1 MIFKKFF
8 YKKEIM
14 NSFIFNYVK
23 KIIPKISETELIA
36 LRSGGVHIDR
46 YIFKGN
52 VPKRMLDF
60 NERENYLSEKLPTNE
75 LLRDIGTQNIYPNP
89 KIHDIM
95 KNIGKKGFMGMIID
109 KEYGGQK
116 LSIEEQ
122 SKILTKI
129 SGYNPSLG
137 VSIMVPNSLG
147 PGELI
152 QHYGTEEQKQKY
164 LPKLANGEY
173 IPCFGL
179 TGPNNGSD
187 ATGSIDTGIIEKDKD
202 GNLYISVSIHKRY
215 ITLAPISN
223 LVGLAINVKNPKGI
237 TLGDPI
243 GTLTEGITLC
253 LLEKGTMEGL
263 QQETHHLPNGAGFP
277 NGTLKGQLKIPLE
290 NIIGGPTK
298 VGEGWKMLMECLAVG
313 RGVSLPATANASS
326 KIITSGIMNY
336 ICHRHQFKLP
346 IGKMEGVQEKFIEM
360 FYQTMVIQSSV
371 AFTNK
376 ILDKGITP
384 SVLTAIMKQQTTER
398 ARIVLNHGMD
408 IYGGSGICTG
418 PNNFIQKFYN
428 SAPIGITV
436 EGSNTLTRSLIIF
449 GQGLNKSHPHIY
461 NIFNSIIE
469 NNEKDFQKELNK
481 MIGHTLKNYSYSIL
495 PHPIYISQENRLR
508 RLTRRFAN
516 LTNFIALLGGQI
528 KSKQVLSGHMAD
540 ILSSIYLSYS
550 IIYYFQE
557 KEKYDFILNYLLK
570 KLCTEGEKSMNK
582 VIQNY
587 PIPGLKQL
595 LIPTMYITIP
605 EISWKEEQEIYNYII
620 KNSEIRK
627 LLLQDL
633 FLEGTVLE
641 KLEKLNHLDK
651 NSKEYQDLYQD
662 IISVGEFPNE

>member
-1 MIFKKFF
+1 
-8 YKKEIM
+8 M
-14 NSFIFNYVK
+14 NSLIFNQVK

-46 YIFKGN
+46 DIFKGN
-52 VPKRMLDF
+52 VPKKKFEYKRT
-60 NERENYLSEKLPTNE
+60 ENYLCQKLPTEE
-75 LLRDIGTQNIYPNP
+75 LLREVGTENVYPNS
-89 KIHDIM
+89 KIHNIM
-95 KNIGKKGFMGMIID
+95 DTIGKKGFMGMIID
-109 KEYGGQK
+109 KKYGGKK

-122 SKILTKI
+122 SRILTKI
-129 SGYNPSLG
+129 SSYNPSLG

-152 QHYGTEEQKQKY
+152 QHYGTEEQKKKF

-187 ATGSIDTGIIEKDKD
+187 ATGSIDTGILEKDEN
-202 GNLYISVSIHKRY
+202 GNLFISVSINKRY

-223 LVGLAINVKNPKGI
+223 LVGLAIHVKAPNGHLK
-237 TLGDPI
+237 
-243 GTLTEGITLC
+243 EGITLC
-253 LLEKGTMEGL
+253 LLEKGTIEGL
-263 QQETHHLPNGAGFP
+263 RQDTHHLPNGAGFP
-277 NGTLKGQLKIPLE
+277 NGTLKGDLKIPLE
-290 NIIGGPTK
+290 NIIGGPDK
-298 VGEGWKMLMECLAVG
+298 LGEGWKMLMECLAVG

-326 KIITSGIMNY
+326 KTITFGIMNY
-336 ICHRHQFKLP
+336 IRHRHQFKLP
-346 IGKMEGVQEKFIEM
+346 IGRMEGIQEKFLEM
-360 FYQTMVIQSSV
+360 FYQTMIIQSSV

-376 ILDKGITP
+376 ILDEGTTP
-384 SVLTAIMKQQTTER
+384 SVITAIMKQQTTER

-408 IYGGSGICTG
+408 IYAGSGICTG

-461 NIFNSIIE
+461 NIFNSIME
-469 NNEKDFQKELNK
+469 NNEKDFQKEFYK

-495 PHPIYISQENRLR
+495 PYPLYTSQEHRLE

-528 KSKQVLSGHMAD
+528 KSKQVLSGSMAD

-550 IIYYFQE
+550 LLWYFQE
-557 KEKYDFILNYLLK
+557 KEEYNFILNFLLK
-570 KLCTEGEKSMNK
+570 KLCTEGEKSINK

-595 LIPTMYITIP
+595 LVPTMYLNIP
-605 EISWKEEQEIYNYII
+605 ELSWKEEQEIYNYII
-620 KNSEIRK
+620 ENHEIRK
-627 LLLQDL
+627 LLLKDL
-633 FLEGTVLE
+633 FIKGTVLE
-641 KLEKLNHLDK
+641 KLETLNYLKRD
-651 NSKEYQDLYQD
+651 SKEYQELYNEVIQ
-662 IISVGEFPNE
+662 VGEFPNP